1 MEVEAA
7 ADESFA
13 GCSCCYAHN
22 LISIALEALF
32 TLESKTRLNLTKTSL
47 FNILIKLNNK

>member
-7 ADESFA
+7 ADENVA
-13 GCSCCYAHN
+13 CCSCCYAHN

-32 TLESKTRLNLTKTSL
+32 TLESETRLNLTKTS
-47 FNILIKLNNK
+47 FINSRPPWD